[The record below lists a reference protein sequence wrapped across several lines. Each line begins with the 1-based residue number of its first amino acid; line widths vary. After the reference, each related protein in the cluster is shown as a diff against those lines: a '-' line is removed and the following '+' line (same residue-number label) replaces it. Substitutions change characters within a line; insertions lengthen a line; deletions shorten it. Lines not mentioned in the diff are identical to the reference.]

1 MCPPQD
7 CGLRKQGLCLPRV
20 HFQILVQCWGCR
32 KCMIIVGGI
41 MTVPIPSLPLHW
53 HQPLWLVSLQGYWGQ
68 RSHRANGEGLQYGG
82 SYPSQMTYHVGGY
95 VPATAAA
102 KSLQSCLPLCGP
114 IDSSPPGSSVHGKST
129 GVGCHCLLWIMSLLL
144 PILIGLRNYSLGC
157 KNTM

>member
-1 MCPPQD
+1 
-7 CGLRKQGLCLPRV
+7 
-20 HFQILVQCWGCR
+20 
-32 KCMIIVGGI
+32 

-157 KNTM
+157 KNTMEHAHEKLGRVMKCQSRRDIRGCRVHLSLFAGEKPGPEL